1 MKPNR
6 LKLSATLVALLAFA
20 PAAFPHEGHNKAP
33 GEEGEG
39 ATKGPITISE
49 EAKKNLGLTVEEA
62 ALQTLEKTFTV
73 IGQIEIIPNHAAAVS
88 SRIPGSVIQLKTAEG
103 QAVKKGEAVLEVES
117 RQLGEP
123 PPRVQLFAPMDGIVL
138 HQEAV
143 LGDTVE
149 PDKHLLEI
157 ADLSEVYAEGRIFE
171 GQVANV
177 KIGQKVR
184 VAVES
189 FPKETFTGTVDLL
202 SGTLDAESRTLK
214 VWVRIKNPDGKLR
227 PNMRARLNIVT
238 AEADSVVA
246 VPPSAVLGEAGNLF
260 VFVQSDT
267 NELVYERRAVVTGM
281 KDDRFV
287 EIIEGVFPSDKIV
300 TVGNYQLQYVTS
312 RKAPEKAPG
321 TNALA
326 AAHDDSHAATESSRV
341 PKAPFLWMGIAIAAL
356 LLLNAIILLVRKRP
370 SPEATVSTEP
380 RSDMV
385 SK

>member
-1 MKPNR
+1 MKPNY
-6 LKLSATLVALLAFA
+6 LKIYALFFFTFAFA
-20 PAAFPHEGHNKAP
+20 PPAFPHAGHDKAP
-33 GEEGEG
+33 GEDGEG
-39 ATKGPITISE
+39 AIKGPITISE

-88 SRIPGSVIQLKTAEG
+88 SRIPGRVIQLKTAEG
-103 QAVKKGEAVLEVES
+103 QAVKKGEAVLQVES

-123 PPRVQLFAPMDGIVL
+123 PPRVQLFAPIDGIVL

-184 VAVES
+184 VSVES

-202 SGTLDAESRTLK
+202 SGALDAESRTLK
-214 VWVRIKNPDGKLR
+214 VWVHIKNPDAKLR

-267 NELVYERRAVVTGM
+267 NELVFEKRTVVTGM

-287 EIIEGVFPSDKIV
+287 EIVEGVFPSDKIV

-312 RKAPEKAPG
+312 RKAPEKAVG
-321 TNALA
+321 TNAPA
-326 AAHDDSHAATESSRV
+326 AAHDDSHAATEQSHF
-341 PKAPFLWMGIAIAAL
+341 PKAPFLWMGITIAVL
-356 LLLNAIILLVRKRP
+356 LLLNAILLLVRKRP
-370 SPEATVSTEP
+370 SPQATASTQPCSDTVS
-380 RSDMV
+380 
-385 SK
+385 K